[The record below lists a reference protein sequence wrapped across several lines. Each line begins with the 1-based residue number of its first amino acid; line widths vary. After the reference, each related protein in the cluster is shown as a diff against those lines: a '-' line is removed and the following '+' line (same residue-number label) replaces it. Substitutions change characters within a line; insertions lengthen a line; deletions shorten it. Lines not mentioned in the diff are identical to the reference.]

1 MAIQVFPTPSTDAG
15 ADAYSVTAT
24 TANVLYAF
32 NNTTELIVGV
42 YTITSPATVVAKI
55 FFYNGANTSF
65 ANVSTVSGTVDFNLA
80 TQPTEVAFFTSAG
93 TSVPIVFTY
102 KAEPVTTVTSG
113 TLDTLTN
120 TQTYTETGPA
130 FAIIVGGGGGGA
142 GNRQLNIGGYDGSG
156 GASGGVQGIEEYLTG
171 STTVTI
177 GTAGNGGTSANGNA
191 GGATTFGNTTSNGG
205 GGGNVYG
212 NASTAGTPGGGS
224 NGSTS
229 TASIYTFVVSG
240 TTGGGGSG
248 ASGIGRG
255 SGIGTGGNGGNNT
268 TANAGSGFGSGGGGA
283 RDNNNTNALGKAG
296 TPGVVYVVR
305 GF

>member
-1 MAIQVFPTPSTDAG
+1 MAIQVFPTPSAV
-15 ADAYSVTAT
+15 ADAYTITAT

-32 NNTTELIVGV
+32 TTPLEVGV
-42 YTITSPATVVAKI
+42 YTITCPTTVVTKVY
-55 FFYNGANTSF
+55 FYNGAATSF
-65 ANVSTVSGTVDFNLA
+65 ADVSTASGTVDYNLA
-80 TQPTEVAFFTSAG
+80 TQPTEVALFTSAG
-93 TSVPIVFTY
+93 TNVPVTFTY
-102 KAEPVTTVTSG
+102 KAEPITTVTSG

-120 TQTYTETGPA
+120 TQTYTQTGPV

-142 GNRQLNIGGYDGSG
+142 GNRQANIGGYDGSG
-156 GASGGVQGIEEYLTG
+156 GASGGVQGIEAYLTG

-177 GTAGNGGTSANGNA
+177 GAAGNGGTAASGNA

-205 GGGNVYG
+205 GGGSPYG
-212 NASTAGTPGGGS
+212 ASSTAGTPGGAS

-248 ASGIGRG
+248 GSGLGRG
-255 SGIGTGGNGGNNT
+255 SGIGTGGNGGNNNN
-268 TANAGSGFGSGGGGA
+268 ANAGSGFGSGGGGA
-283 RDNNNTNALGKAG
+283 RDNANADAVGKAG